1 MNLLLQRL
9 TAVALATLSTAWTA
23 SSALAAA
30 FQQQEVDQTRFI
42 AIAAPYSGG
51 TAHQLLIV
59 EQVSDTRP
67 CWNVLGGM
75 PVVIDPVLRTFDFSG
90 ICGRS
95 LDANGYS
102 IRANGQD
109 MGLFYSVRIIRR
121 NQDIVLVGD
130 PIGCFNPDRR
140 KCTNPEFD
148 IGHANG
154 LTTDF
159 AEIKLNPGWRFT
171 RRVLDDR
178 PLGHIYLTY
187 EGSFPPD
194 YVIAA
199 PGTQPVAPPT
209 SPTTLTFRDVGGDVY
224 AAEIQ
229 QAVQLGFVAGFED
242 GTFRPQRSLTR
253 EQIVSMALE
262 SLKLIPGVTIN
273 VPTAAASAPY
283 RDVEMTRWS
292 AAKIEFAQANN
303 IVSGYEDGSFRP
315 TQPVTR
321 AEMMAILSRTAEYG
335 RSLRGLGPD
344 LPSTQAPQTFT
355 DISGHWGAALITAM
369 STYCGVASPYN
380 EIGSNFVPNAEAQ
393 RNYAATATL
402 RTLNCVINAL
412 PQSTPPQ
419 SVPSQ
424 SAPQQTAPQSTP
436 QPNVP
441 QQTAPQ
447 QSAPQQSV
455 PLQSVPPQTP
465 PR

>member
-59 EQVSDTRP
+59 EQLSDDRP

-121 NQDIVLVGD
+121 NQDLVLVGD
-130 PIGCFNPDRR
+130 PIGCFNPNRR

-154 LTTDF
+154 LTADF

-187 EGSFPPD
+187 EGAFPPD
-194 YVIAA
+194 FVIAA
-199 PGTQPVAPPT
+199 PGTEPVVPPT
-209 SPTTLTFRDVGGDVY
+209 PTTLTFRDVGGDVY

-402 RTLNCVINAL
+402 RTINCVINA
-412 PQSTPPQ
+412 PQQ
-419 SVPSQ
+419 G
-424 SAPQQTAPQSTP
+424 APQQS
-436 QPNVP
+436 V
-441 QQTAPQ
+441 PQ

-455 PLQSVPPQTP
+455 PQQSTPQQSAPQQTP